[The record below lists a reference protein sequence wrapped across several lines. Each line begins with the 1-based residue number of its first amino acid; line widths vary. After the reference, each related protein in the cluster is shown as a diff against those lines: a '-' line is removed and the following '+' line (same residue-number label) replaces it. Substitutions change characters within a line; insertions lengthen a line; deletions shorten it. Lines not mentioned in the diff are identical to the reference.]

1 MKIKSIIKFVTLIV
15 ALFFIFIFS
24 SCGTGLRVSK
34 VDFKK
39 INTSFSGTFINNSFK
54 TKTRTAIPGLSTDI
68 SNESKTTIA
77 SLLKLH
83 DVLKS
88 QTNPITF
95 KINADKNL
103 VVTYIDSLHIQK
115 TKVFKGKLRKRGYY
129 EYFHYK
135 ERVEIPPL
143 FPIIYG
149 EAHISRLRFGFS
161 NNNLVIDDC
170 YISNGNIFI
179 FAAGNSHR
187 EQYYFKPIDQ

>member
-1 MKIKSIIKFVTLIV
+1 MYAKLNNKIVVITLIISC
-15 ALFFIFIFS
+15 LFIFV
-24 SCGTGLRVSK
+24 SCGTGLKVSK
-34 VDFKK
+34 ANYKK
-39 INTSFSGTFINNSFK
+39 MDINFSGAFINSSFK
-54 TKTRTAIPGLSTDI
+54 TKTGTAIPGLSTDI

-77 SLLKLH
+77 SLLRLS
-83 DVLKS
+83 DVKKS
-88 QTNPITF
+88 QTDPIIF
-95 KINADKNL
+95 KLNTDKNL
-103 VVTYIDSLHIQK
+103 VVTYVDSLQIQK

-149 EAHISRLRFGFS
+149 EVHISRLRFGFS
-161 NNNLVIDDC
+161 NNNLVIDDY